1 MMTGVAV
8 ITAVRERNSK
18 TAVACVP
25 RAVRGH
31 KVRFMKI
38 QKLIAAS
45 RTRVCLRVEQLRRVV
60 LAFAGL
66 CVGLL
71 TLSAQG
77 GYPQINGHE
86 VHPTRILA
94 KFKDTIVVTASAGAL
109 EALGSR
115 VEWEYRLVPGLTILE
130 ESSALGVASVPAT
143 DETAVRTRL
152 LNRINTLKASG
163 LFEYVEPDYI
173 VRPCLTPGDQSFVDG
188 TLWGLQNLG
197 QNGGVPGADI
207 AAPAAWDLTTGSTN
221 VIVAVIDTGV
231 RYTHYD
237 LTNQM
242 WINPGEIPGNGI
254 DDDGN
259 GYIDDIHGINAIN
272 NTGNPMDDDDHGTHV
287 AGTIGAA
294 ANDGNRMVGV
304 AWNVRIMALKF
315 LGPQGGST
323 ADAIKCVDYGVA
335 QGARVLNN
343 SWGGGGYSQALF
355 NAIERARNAGVLFV
369 AAAGNY
375 SIDNDQN
382 PFYPASYPND
392 NIISVAAIN
401 RFDTLA
407 DFSHYGLTTVDLG
420 APGVSIYSTTAG
432 ADADY
437 QTFDGTSMAAPHVS
451 GVAALI
457 LSLYPSAD
465 LAEITGR
472 LMGGVVQ
479 IPSLSGRTV
488 TGGRVNAYN
497 SLTLSG
503 TGILQATVNPPSG
516 SVLLASSVQPI
527 VVRVTDV
534 FGVNNATVN
543 AQVIGIT
550 NLVFANDGQ
559 PPDVIAND
567 NLYTAVFQ
575 VPASTGSVTMTFTA
589 TAPDKFGVT
598 NEVYYTILPP
608 PPNDHFTN
616 ATKVPNEGT
625 TYLANNR
632 FATLEAGEPQH
643 AGVANVAASL
653 WWSWSPVNN
662 TNVFI
667 DTTGSSVDT
676 VLAVYT
682 GNALNNLQLVAATND
697 IGMRRQAYLSLPVQG
712 GTTYRIAVASV
723 GTNSLGSIQLRV
735 APGGGRDLTPPAV
748 FVSSPLSG
756 LSVSNDVINVTG
768 TAVDPAPNATG
779 VSEVFLSIN
788 GGVASAAVGTT
799 NWTAPALLRA
809 GQNVLT
815 VASVDAAGNFSQSV
829 SVQVHYFANDPPND
843 VFANALPLTS
853 MPERVEG
860 FNTNATK
867 QFGEPNHAGNAGGK
881 SVWYRYQPPGDG
893 VLVLNTTNSNF
904 DTLLAMYTGSVVTNL
919 TLIAS
924 NDDATSGEPGGIS
937 QIIQA
942 VRSNMVYYIAVDGY
956 DGVSGFYSLNYAFT
970 PATLFHLTVGSA
982 DGGSVLPASGYYASN
997 TTVMLSATPAAYYRF
1012 SSWSG
1017 DVVSAANPVAVVI
1030 RSNMTV
1036 TPVFA
1041 PVVFT
1046 DGFESGNF
1054 SQLGWV
1060 TSGNVPWVVSDAVTA
1075 VGQWAAR
1082 SGQMTDNQ
1090 VSQQMSS
1097 LILTTNLFAGNVT
1110 FDYRVSSEPVYD
1122 YLKFSVN
1129 GLEVQRWSGEVGWA
1143 TFVYPIT
1150 AGEHTLRWDY
1160 VKDPTLSAGLDAA
1173 FLDNVNLPFGLPV
1186 DETTPAVLQIMRL
1199 PDGSLLLEVHGQID
1213 REYLIQATSDFS
1225 AWQTIATRVAAGG
1238 VIQFTDPDAGAH
1250 PFRFYRAI
1258 VPVP

>member
-1 MMTGVAV
+1 
-8 ITAVRERNSK
+8 
-18 TAVACVP
+18 
-25 RAVRGH
+25 
-31 KVRFMKI
+31 MKI
-38 QKLIAAS
+38 QKLIAAC
-45 RTRVCLRVEQLRRVV
+45 RAQVCLRVEQMRRAV
-60 LAFAGL
+60 LVFAGL
-66 CVGLL
+66 CVGAS
-71 TLSAQG
+71 TLAAQTSNVE
-77 GYPQINGHE
+77 INGHE
-86 VHPTRILA
+86 AHPTRILA
-94 KFKDTIVVTASAGAL
+94 KFKDTVVVPSSTGAL
-109 EALGSR
+109 DTLGSR

-130 ESSALGVASVPAT
+130 ESSQPGVASVPAT
-143 DETAVRTRL
+143 DESAVRIRL

-173 VRPCLTPGDQSFVDG
+173 VRPALTPDDQSFVTG

-254 DDDGN
+254 DEDGN

-272 NTGNPMDDDDHGTHV
+272 DTGNPLDDDNHGTHV

-323 ADAIKCVDYGVA
+323 ADAIKCVDYAVA

-355 NAIERARNAGVLFV
+355 NAIESARNAGVLFV

-392 NIISVAAIN
+392 NIISVAAMN

-465 LAEITGR
+465 LSEITGR
-472 LMGGVVQ
+472 LLGGVVPV
-479 IPSLSGRTV
+479 PSLSGRTV

-503 TGILQATVNPPSG
+503 TGILQATVDPPSG
-516 SVLLASSVQPI
+516 SILLSSSVQPI
-527 VVRVTDV
+527 VIRVTDV
-534 FGVNNATVN
+534 FGVNNATVTGE
-543 AQVIGIT
+543 VIGVT

-559 PPDVIAND
+559 PPDAIAND
-567 NLYTAVFQ
+567 NLYSADFH

-598 NEVYYTILPP
+598 NEVFYTILPP

-616 ATKVPNEGT
+616 ATKVPAAGT

-653 WWSWSPVNN
+653 WWSWSPANN

-697 IGMRRQAYLSLPVQG
+697 IGMRRQAYLSLPVQA
-712 GTTYRIAVASV
+712 GTAYRIAVASV
-723 GTNSLGSIQLRV
+723 GTNSLGSVQLRV
-735 APGGGRDLTPPAV
+735 APGGGRDVTPPAV

-756 LSVSNDVINVTG
+756 LAVSNDVMTVSG

-788 GGVASAAVGTT
+788 GGIASAAVGTT
-799 NWTAPALLRA
+799 NWTAPALLRP

-815 VASVDAAGNFSQSV
+815 VAAVDAAGNFSQSV
-829 SVQVHYFANDPPND
+829 SVQVHYFPNDPANDI
-843 VFANALPLTS
+843 FASAHPLTA
-853 MPERVEG
+853 MPERAEG
-860 FNTNATK
+860 YNTNATK
-867 QFGEPNHAGNAGGK
+867 QIGEPHHAGNAGGK
-881 SVWYRYQPPGDG
+881 SMWYFYQPPGDG
-893 VLVLNTTNSNF
+893 VLVLNTTNSTF

-919 TLIAS
+919 TLVAS
-924 NDDATSGEPGGIS
+924 NDDATDGEPGGIS
-937 QIIQA
+937 QIVQA
-942 VRSNMVYYIAVDGY
+942 VRSNTVYYIAVDGY
-956 DGVSGFYSLNYAFT
+956 DGVSGFVSLNYSFT

-982 DGGSVLPASGYYASN
+982 TGGAVLPASGYYASN
-997 TTVMLSATPAAYYRF
+997 STVTLTATPAAYYRF

-1017 DVVSAANPVAVVI
+1017 DLASAINPVAVVLQ
-1030 RSNMTV
+1030 SNMTV

-1041 PVVFT
+1041 PAEFT

-1054 SQLGWV
+1054 TQLGWT
-1060 TSGNVPWVVSDAVTA
+1060 TSATVPWFVSDAVA
-1075 VGQWAAR
+1075 SVGQWAAR
-1082 SGQMTDNQ
+1082 SGQMNDNQ

-1110 FDYRVSSEPVYD
+1110 FDYRVSSEPIYD
-1122 YLKFSVN
+1122 YLKFSVD
-1129 GLEVQRWSGEVGWA
+1129 GVEVQRWSGEVGWA
-1143 TFVYPIT
+1143 TFIFPVT
-1150 AGEHTLRWDY
+1150 AGDHTLRWDY

-1173 FLDNVNLPFGLPV
+1173 FLDNVILPFSLPI
-1186 DETTPAVLQIMRL
+1186 DETTPAVLQIIRL
-1199 PDGSLLLEVHGQID
+1199 PDGSLLLEIHGQTD
-1213 REYLIQATSDFS
+1213 REYLIQATTDFS
-1225 AWQTIATRVAAGG
+1225 AWQTIATQVATGG
-1238 VIQFTDPDAGAH
+1238 VIQFTDPNTGAH
-1250 PFRFYRAI
+1250 PVRFYRAI

>member
-1 MMTGVAV
+1 
-8 ITAVRERNSK
+8 
-18 TAVACVP
+18 
-25 RAVRGH
+25 
-31 KVRFMKI
+31 MKI
-38 QKLIAAS
+38 QKLIAAC
-45 RTRVCLRVEQLRRVV
+45 RAQVGLRGAQLRWVF
-60 LAFAGL
+60 LLIAGL
-66 CVGLL
+66 CAGIATV
-71 TLSAQG
+71 SAQSSL
-77 GYPQINGHE
+77 PRINGHE
-86 VHPTRILA
+86 AHPTRILA
-94 KFKDTIVVTASAGAL
+94 KFKDTVVLAASADAL
-109 EALGSR
+109 AQVGSR
-115 VEWEYRLVPGLTILE
+115 IDWEYRLVPGLTIME
-130 ESSALGVASVPAT
+130 EADTPGLASAPAT

-152 LNRINTLKASG
+152 LNRINALKATG

-173 VRPCLTPGDQSFVDG
+173 VRTCLTPTDQSFVDG

-197 QNGGVPGADI
+197 QNGGVPGSDI
-207 AAPAAWDLTTGSTN
+207 AATAAWDLTTGSTN

-259 GYIDDIHGINAIN
+259 GYIDDVHGINAIN

-287 AGTIGAA
+287 SGTIGAA

-315 LGPQGGST
+315 IGPQGGST
-323 ADAIKCVDYGVA
+323 ADAIKCVDYAVA
-335 QGARVLNN
+335 HGARVLNN
-343 SWGGGGYSQALF
+343 SWGGSGYSQALF
-355 NAIERARNAGVLFV
+355 NAIERAHEAGVLFV

-375 SIDNDQN
+375 SINNDQT
-382 PFYPASYPND
+382 PFYPASYPNA
-392 NIISVAAIN
+392 NIISVAAMN

-407 DFSHYGLTTVDLG
+407 DFSHYGLTSVDLG
-420 APGVSIYSTTAG
+420 APGVSIYSSTSG
-432 ADADY
+432 ADNDY

-465 LAEITGR
+465 IGEMTGR
-472 LMGGVVQ
+472 LLGGVVPV
-479 IPSLSGRTV
+479 PSLSGRTV

-503 TGILQATVNPPSG
+503 TGILQANVDPPSG

-543 AQVIGIT
+543 GEIIGIT
-550 NLVFANDGQ
+550 NLTFANDGQ
-559 PPDVIAND
+559 PPDAIAND
-567 NLYTAVFQ
+567 NLYTAAFQ
-575 VPASTGSVTMTFTA
+575 VPASTGLVTMTFTA

-616 ATKVPNEGT
+616 ATKVPSEGT
-625 TYLANNR
+625 AYLANNR

-653 WWSWSPVNN
+653 WWSWSPANN

-682 GNALNNLQLVAATND
+682 GSALSTLQLVAATND
-697 IGMRRQAYLSLPVQG
+697 VGMRRQAYLSLPVQA
-712 GTTYRIAVASV
+712 GTTYRIAVASA

-735 APGGGRDLTPPAV
+735 APGGARDVTPPAV
-748 FVSSPLSG
+748 FVTSPLSG
-756 LSVSNDVINVTG
+756 LAVSNDVLNVTG

-788 GGVASAAVGTT
+788 GGIAAAAVGTT

-809 GQNVLT
+809 GQNTLA
-815 VASVDAAGNFSQSV
+815 VASVDAAGNFSPSV
-829 SVQVHYFANDPPND
+829 TVQVYYLPNDPAND
-843 VFANALPLTS
+843 VFANAFPLTS

-860 FNTNATK
+860 YSTNATK

-881 SVWYRYQPPGDG
+881 SVWYFYQPPGDG
-893 VLVLNTTNSNF
+893 VLVLNTTNSTF
-904 DTLLAMYTGSVVTNL
+904 DTLLAMYTGTAVTNL
-919 TLIAS
+919 THIAS
-924 NDDATSGEPGGIS
+924 NDDATDGEPGGIS
-937 QIIQA
+937 QIVQA
-942 VRSNMVYYIAVDGY
+942 VKSNTVYYIAVDGY
-956 DGVSGFYSLNYAFT
+956 DGVSGFYTLNYSFT
-970 PATLFHLTVGSA
+970 PATVFYLTVGSA
-982 DGGSVLPASGYYASN
+982 EGGTVLPASGYYASN
-997 TTVMLSATPAAYYRF
+997 ATVMLSATPAAYHRF

-1017 DVVSAANPVAVVI
+1017 DVVSTANPVAVVI
-1030 RSNMTV
+1030 QSNMTV

-1041 PVVFT
+1041 PAVFT
-1046 DGFESGNF
+1046 DGFESSNF

-1060 TSGNVPWVVSDAVTA
+1060 TSGNVPWIVTNTVVA

-1097 LILTTNLFAGNVT
+1097 LMVTTNLSAGNVT
-1110 FDYRVSSEPVYD
+1110 FDYRVSSEPIYD
-1122 YLKFSVN
+1122 YLKFSVD

-1150 AGEHTLRWDY
+1150 TGEHTLRWDY

-1173 FLDNVNLPFGLPV
+1173 FLDNVNLPFGLPIN
-1186 DETTPAVLQIMRL
+1186 ETTPAVLQIMRL
-1199 PDGSLLLEVHGQID
+1199 PDGSLLLEIHGQVD
-1213 REYLIQATSDFS
+1213 REYLIQASNNLN
-1225 AWQTIATRVAAGG
+1225 AWQTIATRVASGG
-1238 VIQFTDPDAGAH
+1238 VIQFTDPDTGEH